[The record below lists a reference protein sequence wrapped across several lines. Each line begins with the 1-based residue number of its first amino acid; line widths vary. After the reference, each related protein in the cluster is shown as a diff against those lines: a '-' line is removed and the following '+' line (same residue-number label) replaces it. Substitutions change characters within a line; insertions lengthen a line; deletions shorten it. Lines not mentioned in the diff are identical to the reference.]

1 MPPSADRKLCGSL
14 FPIYVTSTDPLCGAP
29 CHCAD
34 ASVTKGPRLRRK
46 RCISSASA
54 CNCSCSD
61 LHHHANHPSQH
72 YYYCPR
78 DVRIFTKQNHADR
91 YESHNVARNVPTA
104 LRNSAVSIFPL
115 EPPFE
120 GSPFGP

>member
-91 YESHNVARNVPTA
+91 YESHQRSEKCAYGTEKFCSINLSTRTA
-104 LRNSAVSIFPL
+104 F
-115 EPPFE
+115 
-120 GSPFGP
+120 